1 MILLVMIVSLLFC
14 NYFYIE
20 KRCNELTARLD
31 TLEKSIIDLDDEKII
46 ENLNDVESYWQD
58 KKDMLLAFSNHKCLD
73 DISQT
78 FLKISSK
85 IDTQRYDEALE
96 QIRLAKLHI
105 VDILTNEIPS
115 FENIF

>member
-1 MILLVMIVSLLFC
+1 
-14 NYFYIE
+14 
-20 KRCNELTARLD
+20 
-31 TLEKSIIDLDDEKII
+31 
-46 ENLNDVESYWQD
+46 
-58 KKDMLLAFSNHKCLD
+58 MLLAFSNHKCLD

-85 IDTQRYDEALE
+85 IDTQRYGEALE

-115 FENIF
+115 FENIFLVDFLNFCVILNVIPS

>member
-1 MILLVMIVSLLFC
+1 MILLVIIVSLLFC

-31 TLEKSIIDLDDEKII
+31 TLEKSIIDFDDKKII

-58 KKDMLLAFSNHKCLD
+58 KKDMLLALSNHKCLD